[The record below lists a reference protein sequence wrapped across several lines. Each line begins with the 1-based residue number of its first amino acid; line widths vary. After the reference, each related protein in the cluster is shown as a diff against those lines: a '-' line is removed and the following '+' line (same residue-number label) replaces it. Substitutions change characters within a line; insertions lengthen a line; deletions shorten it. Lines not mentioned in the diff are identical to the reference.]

1 MNWLYSFALF
11 QRLLFS
17 SFLGLHVQHHS
28 EIVWHKTLNCTVGM
42 VNIIISPHLVF
53 QLLQT
58 ALFKQFILNKI
69 YSEQY
74 YTDKIQEMKQ

>member
-1 MNWLYSFALF
+1 
-11 QRLLFS
+11 
-17 SFLGLHVQHHS
+17 
-28 EIVWHKTLNCTVGM
+28 M